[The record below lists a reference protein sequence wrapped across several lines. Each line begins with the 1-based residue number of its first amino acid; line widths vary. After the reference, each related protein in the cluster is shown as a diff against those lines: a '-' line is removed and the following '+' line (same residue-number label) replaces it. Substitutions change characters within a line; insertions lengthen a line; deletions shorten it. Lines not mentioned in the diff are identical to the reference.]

1 MDTALV
7 VATICFGTLGVAFAL
22 LFSKLVGPQSAAPLN
37 DNWDKL
43 FSPVRYR
50 PLERLL
56 DGKDLQYLS
65 SRPGCGRMLANRFRI
80 ERTNIFRG
88 YTRCMRKDFG
98 RVLSAIKVLMVH
110 SQVDRPDL
118 AWLIAKQ
125 RFMFAFAMMTV
136 ECRLVLFRYGMGS
149 VDLQALLAPLDAIRF
164 EVRNLAT
171 MAVEPSGA

>member
-22 LFSKLVGPQSAAPLN
+22 LFSKLVSPQSASPLN

-43 FSPVRYR
+43 FSPQRYR

-56 DGKDLQYLS
+56 DGKDLEYLS
-65 SRPGCGRMLANRFRI
+65 SRPGCGRMLANRFRQ

-118 AWLIAKQ
+118 ARLIAKQ
-125 RFMFAFAMMTV
+125 RCVFAFAMLTV
-136 ECRLVLFRYGMGS
+136 ECRLVMFRYGIGS
-149 VDLQALLAPLDAIRF
+149 VDLQALLAPLDAIRL
-164 EVRNLAT
+164 EVRTLAL
-171 MAVEPSGA
+171 AAQPSGA